1 MKSNKQKTSLKKFPI
16 IISMV
21 SLAFIISLFFQLILG
36 ASKLKNEITS
46 QMKIYV
52 YLEDSLSVNDI
63 NVLILK
69 LKKLPN
75 LNRINGKSDIEFKS
89 KNKTA
94 SEFISKNS
102 ENYED
107 LLGENNPFK
116 NLLTI
121 GISNE
126 QKDENEFKKL
136 SKQLTQLD
144 GVFEVTFPNK
154 YVTTLKRKI
163 DQISYFLLFIILSVS
178 IFVYLQISNFVKIN
192 IHSNRILIKSMQL
205 LGSTNHYI
213 RKPYLINS
221 LTQGLIGGSIGSI
234 IAYLMILYFSIS
246 ISELKG
252 LLYENQL
259 QIISFFLCTLFC
271 SLFSLIA
278 TVFAINSKLKTSIS
292 NLL

>member
-1 MKSNKQKTSLKKFPI
+1 MKSNKQKTNLKKPTI
-16 IISMV
+16 IISIA

-36 ASKLKNEITS
+36 ASKWKNEINS
-46 QMKIYV
+46 QMKIYI
-52 YLEDSLSVNDI
+52 YLDDSLDVKGI
-63 NVLILK
+63 NSLIFK

-75 LNRINGKSDIEFKS
+75 LNRINGKSDIQFKS

-116 NLLTI
+116 NLLII
-121 GISNE
+121 GIANDN
-126 QKDENEFKKL
+126 KNENEFNKL
-136 SKQLTQLD
+136 AKNLMQLD

-154 YVTTLKRKI
+154 YITSLTRKI
-163 DQISYFLLFIILSVS
+163 NQISYFLLFIILTVS

-213 RKPYLINS
+213 RKPYLIES
-221 LTQGLIGGSIGSI
+221 ATQGLIGGTIGALM
-234 IAYLMILYFSIS
+234 AYLLFFYFSNS
-246 ISELKG
+246 ISEFKG
-252 LLYENQL
+252 LLDESQL
-259 QIISFFLCTLFC
+259 QLISFFICTIFC
-271 SLFSLIA
+271 TLFSLIA
-278 TVFAINSKLKTSIS
+278 TVLSINSKLKTSVS
-292 NLL
+292 NLI

>member
-1 MKSNKQKTSLKKFPI
+1 MKSNKQKTNLKKPTI
-16 IISMV
+16 IISIA

-36 ASKLKNEITS
+36 ASKWKNEINS
-46 QMKIYV
+46 QMKIYI
-52 YLEDSLSVNDI
+52 YLDDSLDVKGI
-63 NVLILK
+63 NSLIFK

-75 LNRINGKSDIEFKS
+75 LNRINGKSDIQFKS

-116 NLLTI
+116 NLLI
-121 GISNE
+121 MGISDDN
-126 QKDENEFKKL
+126 KNENEFNKL
-136 SKQLTQLD
+136 AKNIMQLD

-154 YVTTLKRKI
+154 YITSLTRKI
-163 DQISYFLLFIILSVS
+163 NQISYFLLFIILTVC

-213 RKPYLINS
+213 RKPYLIES
-221 LTQGLIGGSIGSI
+221 ATQGLIGGTIGALM
-234 IAYLMILYFSIS
+234 AYLLFFYFSNS
-246 ISELKG
+246 ISEFKG
-252 LLYENQL
+252 LLDESQL
-259 QIISFFLCTLFC
+259 QLISFFTCTIFC
-271 SLFSLIA
+271 TLFSLIA
-278 TVFAINSKLKTSIS
+278 TVLSINSKLKTSVS
-292 NLL
+292 NLI